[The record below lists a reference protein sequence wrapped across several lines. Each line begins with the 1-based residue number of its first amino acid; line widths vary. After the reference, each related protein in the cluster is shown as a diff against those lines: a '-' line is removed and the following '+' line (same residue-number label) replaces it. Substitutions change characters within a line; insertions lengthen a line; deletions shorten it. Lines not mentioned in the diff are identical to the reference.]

1 MLDAE
6 DLTTT
11 SEFKR
16 SVNNRKDYCILYS
29 RKGVQKR
36 GEIGCIFTLIHAKIC
51 QKVNEYS
58 VLTSNLSC
66 FIRDR

>member
-11 SEFKR
+11 SELKR

-36 GEIGCIFTLIHAKIC
+36 GEIGCIFTLIHAKNMS
-51 QKVNEYS
+51 KS
-58 VLTSNLSC
+58 
-66 FIRDR
+66 